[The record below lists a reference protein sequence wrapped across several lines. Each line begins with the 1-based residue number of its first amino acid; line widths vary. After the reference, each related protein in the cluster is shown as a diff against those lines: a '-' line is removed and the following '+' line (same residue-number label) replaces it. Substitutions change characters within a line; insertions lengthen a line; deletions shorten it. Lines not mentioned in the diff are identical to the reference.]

1 MSPSLRAAVLV
12 TATLL
17 WLSGALWMALHYFV
31 PGHNEFGPLPNP
43 YEAPLLWLHGL
54 TAVVG
59 VFLFGWLGASH
70 MLVRWPAAGDRPSG
84 LVLFGCAIVLVLS
97 GYALYYTTG
106 ALHEGAGLI
115 HQWLG
120 LAALGVALT
129 HWLKARAAPVR
140 SQRPAPSTTS
150 SGSLTK

>member
-1 MSPSLRAAVLV
+1 MSRSLRAAVIA

-17 WLSGALWMALHYFV
+17 WLSGALWMALHYLV

-43 YEAPLLWLHGL
+43 YEAPLLSLHGVA
-54 TAVVG
+54 AVVG

-84 LVLFGCAIVLVLS
+84 LLLLACAVVLVVS

-106 ALHEGAGLI
+106 GLHDGAAVLHE
-115 HQWLG
+115 WLG
-120 LAALGVALT
+120 LATLGVALT
-129 HWLKARAAPVR
+129 HWLRARAAR
-140 SQRPAPSTTS
+140 
-150 SGSLTK
+150 